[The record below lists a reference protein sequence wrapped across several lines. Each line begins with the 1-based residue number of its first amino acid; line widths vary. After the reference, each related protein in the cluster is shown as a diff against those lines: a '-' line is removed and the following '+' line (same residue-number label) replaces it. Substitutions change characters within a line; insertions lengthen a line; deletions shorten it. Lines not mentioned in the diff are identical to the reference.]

1 MVILFCL
8 RLNNCLISKIKN
20 SAANFP
26 ENKMQDFKDKYD
38 DLINRGY
45 LINFYEEDRNYK
57 ITGKYHAFGV
67 TIKKNGKNVL
77 NHFSKKSCEEA
88 LIVAHEL
95 LEIRN
100 RYVRNF

>member
-1 MVILFCL
+1 MI
-8 RLNNCLISKIKN
+8 
-20 SAANFP
+20 
-26 ENKMQDFKDKYD
+26 DFKEKYD

-45 LINFYEEDRNYK
+45 LIDFYEEDRELK
-57 ITGKYHAFGV
+57 ITGKYHAFCV
-67 TIKKNGKNVL
+67 SIKKKDKVVL

-100 RYVRNF
+100 QYFN